1 MIRTQSLPELFR
13 SAVNNGVHEIHTDAP
28 VSKGGEG
35 TGFGAHDLLE
45 AALATCINMAVR
57 MYAVGHA
64 IPLERVATSVQLERP
79 DPEHVV
85 FTDALELGGE
95 LSSEQRQ
102 QLANVADAC
111 PVRQTLSKRL
121 EFHAAP

>member
-1 MIRTQSLPELFR
+1 MIRTRSLPELFR
-13 SAVNNGVHEIHTDAP
+13 SAVSNGVHEIHTDAP
-28 VSKGGEG
+28 VNKGGEG

-57 MYAVGHA
+57 MCAAEHA
-64 IPLERVATSVQLERP
+64 IPLEHVTTRVNLERP
-79 DPEHVV
+79 DSERVV
-85 FTDALELGGE
+85 FNYALELAGP

-102 QLANVADAC
+102 QLEHVADAC